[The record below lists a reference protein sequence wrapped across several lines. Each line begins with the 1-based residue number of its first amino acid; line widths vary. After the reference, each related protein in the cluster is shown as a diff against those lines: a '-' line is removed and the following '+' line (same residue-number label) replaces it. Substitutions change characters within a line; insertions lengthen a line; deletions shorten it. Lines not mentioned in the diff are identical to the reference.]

1 MVEVTITLVKLLPH
15 EECLHLVNLFFKRA
29 MRKLNLKQIGRNTYD
44 PSNRIHVPQHKL
56 ELWPGYVTAISK
68 KDGEWVD
75 GAVLVVLCDRLLADC
90 QLAWVCSN
98 G

>member
-15 EECLHLVNLFFKRA
+15 EDCLNLVNLFFKRA

-68 KDGEWVD
+68 KDGERVVD
-75 GAVLVVLCDRLLADC
+75 TTVSSTVTEKSVAHCWLA
-90 QLAWVCSN
+90 
-98 G
+98 